1 MPVCK
6 RHALT
11 TVTGSAAIPRFFSP
25 APSSISILAILLALR
40 EKQKRRGKKMALR
53 AFDLRMLSQLLV
65 SHQVSRPP
73 DRLLRSLFADFSEEY
88 AVLCLQSHCII
99 PFPRSCWHTRWPC
112 PLPACPDPAMMQ
124 PGEYYNKEAN
134 LNADIRRFRHN
145 AYTKDLMAMAGTQ
158 ALSYCATSSWS
169 PCSNEDAT
177 YDDAGIV

>member
-25 APSSISILAILLALR
+25 PASSILLALR
-40 EKQKRRGKKMALR
+40 EKEKGGRAEKKKWL
-53 AFDLRMLSQLLV
+53 FDHIFRMLSQLLV